1 MSDIILHHYPLSP
14 YSEKLRAVLGFKK
27 LAWKSVI
34 TPVML
39 PKPDLLPLTGGY
51 RKAPVMQI
59 GRDIYC
65 DSALMLRV
73 IDRLAPNPPLAP
85 GPLRASCAAFAQIE
99 QTLFFA
105 AVSTMFQPA
114 GLKALIERLG
124 ADGMQQFAKDRTALF
139 TGGSAVRPGPDY
151 GKVHFLPLMNALDL
165 QLQSA
170 PFLLGAEPTLA
181 DFCMFHPVWFIRGNP
196 GVAGTLAP
204 FKALLAWFERI
215 RTLGHGRSS
224 EISGAEAI
232 AIARAASG
240 GQPFDG
246 PVLEPDG
253 LKLGMRVQVSATD
266 YGTDPVV
273 GTLVHASAFELAV
286 KRSDAQAGEVVV
298 HFPRAGF
305 GIAPAAA

>member
-73 IDRLAPNPPLAP
+73 LDRLAPNPPLMPAA
-85 GPLRASCAAFAQIE
+85 LRASCTAFAQLE

-105 AVSTMFQPA
+105 AVATMFQPA
-114 GLKALIERLG
+114 GLKSLMEILG
-124 ADGMQQFAKDRTALF
+124 VDGMQQFAKDRAALF
-139 TGGSAVRPGPDY
+139 VGGSASRPGADF
-151 GKVHFLPLMNALDL
+151 GKTHFLPLMNALDL
-165 QLQSA
+165 QLQSS
-170 PFLLGAEPTLA
+170 PFLLGIEPTLA

-196 GVAGTLAP
+196 GVAGTLTP

-215 RTLGHGRSS
+215 KTLGHGTST
-224 EISGAEAI
+224 EISGAQAI
-232 AIARAASG
+232 AVARDTSSS
-240 GQPFDG
+240 QPFDG

-253 LKLGMRVQVSATD
+253 IRIGMRVQVNATD
-266 YGTDPVV
+266 YGVDPVI
-273 GTLVHASAFELAV
+273 GTLVHASVFELAV
-286 KRSDAQAGEVVV
+286 KRSDPQAGELVV

-305 GIAPAAA
+305 NIVAASA